1 MENSNVKQTIRTMMI
16 LGTFAALA
24 AGQDPAKKSAD
35 LTDPIEILKKADAA
49 CKAVDFIQYTA
60 SVSGEGA
67 AKSLVPN
74 ASGTVV
80 LKDWGKSG
88 PAQYRFEAKIER
100 PGSSDV
106 TEITVGSDGKSYFLI
121 NTKEKKVYEDIDQA
135 VVGTAGRSVGLLT
148 MAEYVHPEPFSDEIK
163 GTRQELKGSTK
174 VGDEDCYEIHVTYA
188 EAGQE
193 ATWFFSKKDFLP
205 RRVDRF
211 RKMPTGEKGSSQ
223 LIVTKL
229 TVDPKID
236 KDPFKL
242 IVPEGFTKIDDFAP

>member
-1 MENSNVKQTIRTMMI
+1 MMI
-16 LGTFAALA
+16 LGMFTALA

-35 LTDPIEILKKADAA
+35 LSDPVEILKKADAA
-49 CKAVDFIQYTA
+49 CKAVEYIQYTA
-60 SVSGEGA
+60 SVKGDGA
-67 AKSLVPN
+67 AEKFVPN

-80 LKDWGKSG
+80 LKGRKKDV
-88 PAQYRFEAKIER
+88 PAQNRFEAKVQR

-106 TEITVGSDGKSYFLI
+106 SEITVGSDGKTYYLI
-121 NTKEKKVYEDIDQA
+121 DAKEKKVYEDIDPQ
-135 VVGTAGRSVGLLT
+135 VVGNSGRGVRGLT
-148 MAEYVHPEPFSDEIK
+148 MAEYLHPEPFSDEIK
-163 GTRQELKGSTK
+163 GTKQELKGSTK
-174 VGDEDCYEIHVTYA
+174 IGDEDCYQIHVTYT
-188 EAGQE
+188 EGGQE
-193 ATWFFSKKDFLP
+193 ADWYFSKKDFLP

-211 RKMPTGEKGSSQ
+211 FSAPTGEKGSSQ